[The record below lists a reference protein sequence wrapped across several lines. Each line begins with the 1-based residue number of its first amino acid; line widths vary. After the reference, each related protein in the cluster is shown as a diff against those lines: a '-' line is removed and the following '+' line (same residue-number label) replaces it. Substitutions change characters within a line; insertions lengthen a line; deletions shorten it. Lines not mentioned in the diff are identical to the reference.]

1 MISFSDFGVG
11 VQFQEFGDQRLR
23 EPKKAVHYSYPLTAV
38 FDAVYRKT
46 SLIGKHR
53 KTKDGVSRLDDIA
66 LTQDEYEIFLD
77 MANDAGLE
85 VFNKIMAYIKNEE
98 PSYKFND
105 GVDNTHIRYK
115 DNGKVITVNSFT
127 SKDYALK
134 TNITFLSA
142 KVDFEMGCYA
152 AVANLMGITE
162 EAALILVQAA
172 PFTLLSDIDTEEALT
187 VLEGLSGIAN
197 AELDPF
203 VKVMFNSQKE
213 GYLSDCV
220 DAVAALFGIT
230 TEEAE
235 EKIYSAPFVLYER
248 ISQRTFETTTAWEGI
263 ANVELVPLYD
273 GFEYEYDITLD
284 KPLDEND
291 QLHIGIN
298 AKYGVYDYMG
308 ELTQREFINLHL
320 LTGIETNF
328 KERHIFIAPLDIE
341 PSPLPE
347 VLPEVYDS
355 LISFNRTEL
364 KIDFIV
370 PALISP
376 YDWIEYN
383 DGVMTLYSAI
393 ADTDMNSLI
402 TDEALYHKMEDDF
415 RFRIHYLIFQPA
427 WVANNATIKTDNS
440 IFEAIVAYII
450 FKWFLIVLPEEA
462 QLYLQETDDRLRDV
476 KYYLSLPT
484 GRMPIISNP
493 F

>member
-1 MISFSDFGVG
+1 MISYSDFGIG

-23 EPKKAVHYSYPLTAV
+23 EPKKAVHYSYLLTSL

-53 KTKDGVSRLDDIA
+53 KTKEGVSRLDDIA

-105 GVDNTHIRYK
+105 GVDNTHIRFK

-142 KVDFEMGCYA
+142 KEDFEMDCYE
-152 AVANLMGITE
+152 AVAVLMGISG
-162 EAALILVQAA
+162 EAATLLVQNA
-172 PFTLLSDIDTEEALT
+172 PFTLLSNVDTEDAL
-187 VLEGLSGIAN
+187 VILEDLKGIAN
-197 AELDPF
+197 VELDPF
-203 VKVMFNSQKE
+203 VKVVFNSQKE
-213 GYLSDCV
+213 DFINDCV
-220 DAVAALFGIT
+220 DAIAVLFGIT
-230 TEEAE
+230 TLEAE
-235 EKIYSAPFVLYER
+235 EKMYSAPFVLYDR
-248 ISQRTFETTTAWEGI
+248 ISQRAFEGTAWSGI

-284 KPLDEND
+284 KALEEND
-291 QLHIGIN
+291 KLNIGIN
-298 AKYGVYDYMG
+298 AKYNIFDYMG
-308 ELTQREFINLHL
+308 ELIQKEFINLHVR
-320 LTGIETNF
+320 TGAETNF
-328 KERHIFIAPLDIE
+328 KERYIFIAPLDTE
-341 PSPLPE
+341 VSPISG
-347 VLPEVYDS
+347 VYPEVYDS
-355 LISFNRTEL
+355 LVSFNRTEL

-370 PALISP
+370 PDAIYP
-376 YDWIEYN
+376 FDWIEYTE

-402 TDEALYHKMEDDF
+402 TDETLYRKMEEDF
-415 RFRIHYLIFQPA
+415 RYRVHYLIFQPA

-462 QLYLQETDDRLRDV
+462 ELYLQECEDRLRDV
-476 KYYLSLPT
+476 KYYLSVPN
-484 GRMPIISNP
+484 GRMPIISHP